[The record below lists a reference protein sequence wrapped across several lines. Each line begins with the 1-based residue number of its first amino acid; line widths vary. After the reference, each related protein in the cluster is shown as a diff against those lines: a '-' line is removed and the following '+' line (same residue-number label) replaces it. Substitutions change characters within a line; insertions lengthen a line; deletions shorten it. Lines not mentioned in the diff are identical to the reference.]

1 VRVVRQKCE
10 RGDLLWYDT
19 DGGLIFAVAE
29 GGWWGVW
36 PDSGHLVPPVA
47 SPEDN
52 LYVPVRGFGK
62 VWHEND
68 LLDRLGWATT
78 LELPG
83 EGDCKQVGEMWILS
97 FGTDF
102 YAKLEPP
109 APEPEP
115 EPAPEPT
122 PEPGPQPEPEPT
134 PEPEPQPEPE
144 NAVLRVLLSIELLLS
159 RLVSQHVGR
168 GDWIW
173 LPTLGAPLN
182 LNFVGYVSLGGTV
195 RYGYYDAVLA
205 LPDDDIEF
213 IRQELARRCVKT
225 SWEHGD

>member
-1 VRVVRQKCE
+1 MKAARQKFE
-10 RGDLLWYDT
+10 QGELFWYDHP
-19 DGGLIFAVAE
+19 DGGLIFAVAID
-29 GGWWGVW
+29 GWWREYK
-36 PDSGHLVPPVA
+36 DTGHLEPPGEP
-47 SPEDN
+47 PEGMSK
-52 LYVPVRGFGK
+52 PERGFGK

-68 LLDRLGWATT
+68 LVDRLGWGVS
-78 LELPG
+78 LELEG
-83 EGDCKQVGEMWILS
+83 EGDCKKSGDIWELW
-97 FGTDF
+97 FGSDF

-134 PEPEPQPEPE
+134 PEPE
-144 NAVLRVLLSIELLLS
+144 NTVLRVLLSIELLLS
-159 RLVSQHVGR
+159 RLVSQYVGR